1 MPILVNKLFI
11 PGLAVEMDI
20 DINSTVIHKGSSF
33 NNYSVKAYY
42 FNVIKP
48 NLKDFYE
55 DELNPRKV
63 INACITLYHL
73 VDWYAQGNKTKK
85 KELYS
90 KIPFNEILESI
101 ANGTKHCNK
110 EKKYQTGKKEGS
122 YVPTKLIVNDGK
134 NTYTLIDVL
143 KEIEK
148 FWDTEL
154 KNF

>member
-11 PGLAVEMDI
+11 PELRVEMDI

-73 VDWYAQGNKTKK
+73 VDWYVQGNKTKK
-85 KELYS
+85 KEKKRTIIYNGCTWYLCPRT
-90 KIPFNEILESI
+90 KI
-101 ANGTKHCNK
+101 
-110 EKKYQTGKKEGS
+110 
-122 YVPTKLIVNDGK
+122 
-134 NTYTLIDVL
+134 
-143 KEIEK
+143 
-148 FWDTEL
+148 
-154 KNF
+154 